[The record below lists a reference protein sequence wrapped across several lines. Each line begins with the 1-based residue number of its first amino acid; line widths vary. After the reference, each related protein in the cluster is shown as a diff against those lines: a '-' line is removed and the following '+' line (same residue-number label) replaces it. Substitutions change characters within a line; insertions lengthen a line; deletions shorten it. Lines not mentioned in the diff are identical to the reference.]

1 MKLLLDLIILDFDGV
16 IIDSG
21 ADITAAVNH
30 TRSLFDLPSLP
41 GPTVIEYIGDG
52 VRALIERS
60 FKGCPP
66 EMLEQALSLY
76 REYYR
81 LHALDETRLYPHVR
95 ATLEA
100 LHGKGKKIAL
110 VTNKSEPLA
119 ELILTGLEV
128 RSYFDLVVGPES
140 VQRMKPDP
148 QGVIKVLDEFQTAA
162 RCAIMVGDTDSDI
175 EAGRRA
181 GTWTC
186 AARYGLGDKE
196 NLLESR
202 PDLIIDDIAEL
213 LAHIE

>member
-16 IIDSG
+16 IINSG
-21 ADITAAVNH
+21 ADISAAVNH

-41 GPTVIEYIGDG
+41 GPTIIEYIGDG

-60 FKGCPP
+60 FKGCSP
-66 EMLEQALSLY
+66 EMLEPALSLY

-95 ATLEA
+95 TTLKA
-100 LHGKGKKIAL
+100 LHGTGKKIAL
-110 VTNKSEPLA
+110 VTNKSESLA

-186 AARYGLGDKE
+186 GASYGLGDKE
-196 NLLESR
+196 NLFKSR

>member
-41 GPTVIEYIGDG
+41 GTTVIEYIGDG

-60 FKGCPP
+60 FKGSPP
-66 EMLEQALSLY
+66 EILERALSLY

-95 ATLEA
+95 TTLKA
-100 LHGKGKKIAL
+100 LHGKGKRIAL

-148 QGVIKVLDEFQTAA
+148 EGVIKVLDEFQTAA

-196 NLLESR
+196 NLLESQ